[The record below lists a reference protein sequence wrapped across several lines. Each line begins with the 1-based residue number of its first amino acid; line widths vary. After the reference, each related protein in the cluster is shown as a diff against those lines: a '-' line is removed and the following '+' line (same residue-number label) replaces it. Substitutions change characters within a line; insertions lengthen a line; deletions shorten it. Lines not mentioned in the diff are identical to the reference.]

1 MRIRNYQA
9 DDLAAASP
17 SSDLMPQGA
26 MRSVASRRMIQL
38 ATQFRATWNV
48 LRGRY
53 AAPQDEGVGDSN
65 LRDLASQHVRTVAG
79 ALGRFLEF
87 LDHPVALELGDVV
100 DEENAIEMVDL
111 MLQNGGEQALGQN
124 LAFLPLAVEGA
135 GAHGRGTL
143 DLGVIFGDRET
154 ALLVSRALLGRPHDL
169 GIDQHLRVGRF
180 FLLGGVDHPKTDGVG
195 GLNGSEAHAL
205 RVVHGFDHV
214 VDQLAQIVVDAF
226 DLLADET
233 QFGIGQN
240 DDRFEGHAGLFAGEA
255 RGLIV
260 GWTSAVKR
268 VLTLFLSDSP
278 PAVMA
283 GLARPSTRFGA
294 ICDCAE
300 GWWVGSR
307 LGLHEVC

>member
-87 LDHPVALELGDVV
+87 LDHPVPLELGDVV

-111 MLQNGGEQALGQN
+111 MLEYGGEQALGQD

-135 GAHGRGTL
+135 GAHRRGTL
-143 DLGVIFGDRET
+143 DLGVIFRDRET
-154 ALLVSRALLGRPHDL
+154 ALLVGRTLFRRPHDF
-169 GIDQHLRVGRF
+169 GIDEDLRVARL
-180 FLLGGVDHPKTDGVG
+180 FLLGGVDHQKTDWLGD
-195 GLNGSEAHAL
+195 LNGRESHAW
-205 RVVHGFDHV
+205 RVVHGFDHI
-214 VDQLAQIVVDAF
+214 VDQLAQTIVDAF
-226 DLLADET
+226 DCLADET
-233 QFGIGQN
+233 QLGVGQN

-268 VLTLFLSDSP
+268 VLTLFDLPGESNWYKRSFGTLTYWSP
-278 PAVMA
+278 KSALKELLRYVKM
-283 GLARPSTRFGA
+283 
-294 ICDCAE
+294 IK
-300 GWWVGSR
+300 
-307 LGLHEVC
+307 LGLQ